1 MSLVELST
9 VDLAQQLRDGT
20 VTAEQVVAAHLEQ
33 IEAVDGEIEAWAAL
47 DPEYALEQARAVDGL
62 RASGMPCGP
71 LHGMPVG
78 VKDIFDTADLPTEN
92 GTVIDAGRRP
102 TEDAAVVAQ
111 LKQAGAIIMGKTVTT
126 ELACYAPGKT
136 RNPHNPGH
144 SPGGSSSGSAAAVA
158 SNMVPLA
165 IGSQTNGSVIR
176 PASYCGT
183 VGYKPTHGTIS
194 RHGVLPLS
202 RQLDTVGVFAR
213 DLGGVAMLADA
224 LTGYDARDPD
234 MRPRGRPRLFETAS
248 AEPPLDPVFAFAPTP
263 VWDHASADSREGFS
277 DLVDFLGES
286 CDTIALP
293 EPFERAIDWHRLIMC
308 ADIAKSFVGYAERGA
323 DRLSP
328 TLQEMIDEGREVFAV
343 DYNRAIEWIDI
354 LNAGLNEVFD
364 RYDAILTPATTGEA
378 PAGLES
384 TGSPMFCSLW
394 TLCGVPAVSLPLLE
408 GEQGLPIGGQL
419 IGRRGDDGRLLRT
432 ARWLAQRVANAS
444 DEE

>member
-9 VDLAQQLRDGT
+9 VDMAQQLRDGL
-20 VTAEQVVAAHLEQ
+20 VSAEDVVVAHLEH
-33 IEAVDGEIEAWAAL
+33 IEAVDGDIEAWAAL
-47 DPEYALEQARAVDGL
+47 DPDYALEQARAVDSV

-78 VKDIFDTADLPTEN
+78 VKDIFDTRDLPTEN
-92 GTVIDAGRRP
+92 GTVIDAGRQP
-102 TEDAAVVAQ
+102 TEDATVVAL
-111 LKQAGAIIMGKTVTT
+111 LKQAGAVIMGKTVTT

-136 RNPHNPGH
+136 RNPHNPAH

-158 SNMVPLA
+158 ANMVPLA

-176 PASYCGT
+176 PAAYCGT
-183 VGYKPTHGTIS
+183 VGFKPTHGLIS
-194 RHGVLPLS
+194 RHGVLPIS
-202 RQLDTVGVFAR
+202 RPLDTVGVFAR

-224 LTGYDARDPD
+224 LTAYDAQDPD
-234 MRPRGRPRLFETAS
+234 MRPRGRPHLFETAS
-248 AEPPLDPVFAFAPTP
+248 EDAPLDPVFAFAPTP
-263 VWDHASADSREGFS
+263 VWDHASEDAREGFS
-277 DLVDFLGES
+277 ELVAFLGEG

-293 EPFERAIDWHRLIMC
+293 ELFDRAIDWHRLIMC
-308 ADIAKSFVGYAERGA
+308 ADIAKSFAGYAERGV

-328 TLQEMIDEGREVFAV
+328 TLREMIDEGRQVLAV
-343 DYNRAIEWIDI
+343 DYNRAVEWIDV
-354 LNAGLNEVFD
+354 LNAGLDEVFD

-378 PAGLES
+378 PAGLDS

-394 TLCGVPAVSLPLLE
+394 TLCGVPAVTLPLLE
-408 GEQGLPIGGQL
+408 GGNGLPIGGQL

-444 DEE
+444 EEE

>member
-9 VDLAQQLRDGT
+9 VDLAQQLRDGV
-20 VTAEQVVAAHLEQ
+20 VTAEQVVVAHLER

-47 DPEYALEQARAVDGL
+47 DPDYALEQARAVDAI

-78 VKDIFDTADLPTEN
+78 VKDIFDTLDLPTEN
-92 GTVIDAGRRP
+92 GTVIDSGRQP
-102 TEDAAVVAQ
+102 TEDAAVVAL

-136 RNPHNPGH
+136 RNPHNSAH
-144 SPGGSSSGSAAAVA
+144 TPGGSSSGSAAAVA
-158 SNMVPLA
+158 AHMVPLA

-176 PASYCGT
+176 PAAYCGT
-183 VGYKPTHGTIS
+183 VGYKPTHGLIS
-194 RHGVLPLS
+194 RHGVLPIS

-213 DLGGVAMLADA
+213 DLGGVAMLTDA
-224 LTGYDARDPD
+224 LTAYDARDRD
-234 MRPRGRPRLFETAS
+234 MRPRGRPHLFETAS

-263 VWDHASADSREGFS
+263 IWDHASEDAREGFS
-277 DLVDFLGES
+277 ELVDFLGER
-286 CDTIALP
+286 CDTISLP

-328 TLQEMIDEGREVFAV
+328 TLREMIDEGQQVLAV
-343 DYNRAIEWIDI
+343 DYNRAVEWIEV
-354 LNAGLNEVFD
+354 LNGGLDEVFD

-394 TLCGVPAVSLPLLE
+394 TLCGVPAVTLPLLE
-408 GEQGLPIGGQL
+408 GENGLPIGGQL

-432 ARWLAQRVANAS
+432 ARWLGQHIATAS

>member
-9 VDLAQQLRDGT
+9 VDLAEQLRDGA
-20 VTAEQVVAAHLEQ
+20 VSSEQVVVAHLER
-33 IEAVDGEIEAWAAL
+33 IEAVDGDIEAWAAL
-47 DPEYALEQARAVDGL
+47 DPDYALEQARAVDAI

-78 VKDIFDTADLPTEN
+78 VKDIFDTLDLPTEN
-92 GTVIDAGRRP
+92 GTVIDAGRQP

-111 LKQAGAIIMGKTVTT
+111 LKQAGAVIMGKTVTT
-126 ELACYAPGKT
+126 ELACYGPGKT
-136 RNPHNPGH
+136 RNPHNSAH

-158 SNMVPLA
+158 AHMVPLA
-165 IGSQTNGSVIR
+165 IGTQTNGSVIR
-176 PASYCGT
+176 PAAYCGT
-183 VGYKPTHGTIS
+183 VGYKPTHGMIS
-194 RHGVLPLS
+194 RHGVLPIS

-224 LTGYDARDPD
+224 LTAYDARDRD
-234 MRPRGRPRLFETAS
+234 MHPRCRPHLFETAS
-248 AEPPLDPVFAFAPTP
+248 AEAPLDPVLAFAPTP
-263 VWDHASADSREGFS
+263 IWEHASEDARGGFS
-277 DLVDFLGES
+277 ELVEFLGEN

-293 EPFERAIDWHRLIMC
+293 EPFERAIGWHRLIMC
-308 ADIAKSFVGYAERGA
+308 ADIAKSFVGYAERGV

-328 TLQEMIDEGREVFAV
+328 TLREMIDEGREVFAV
-343 DYNRAIEWIDI
+343 DYNRAIEWIDV

-394 TLCGVPAVSLPLLE
+394 TLCGVPAVTLPLLE
-408 GEQGLPIGGQL
+408 GEHGLPIGGQL

-432 ARWLAQRVANAS
+432 ARWLAQRAAAAG